1 MCYRESGT
9 DHEVSLKYTYNK
21 KNLITRLD
29 ENVNGNTRSTV
40 YTYDG
45 SNRVA
50 TIRKGSSRVTYTYDN
65 FSRVTGM
72 VTTHVKTDSSAD
84 ILREHFTYHN
94 PKAGH
99 TSSLVATYRT
109 EGDGN
114 YDVTYSYT
122 YDNNGNILTVSD
134 GTNTTS
140 YVYDSANQLIRENNQ
155 AGGFTHVWTYDDA
168 GNITS
173 RTEYAYTTGS
183 LGTPTDT
190 VTYTYGNNNWG
201 DLLTAYDGQTI
212 SHDNIGNPL
221 SDGTW
226 TYTWKHGRQ
235 LATMSD
241 GTTTWSYT
249 YNADGLRT
257 KRTNGTCT

>member
-1 MCYRESGT
+1 MDRNVFYRESGT

-84 ILREHFTYHN
+84 ILREHFTYHD

-140 YVYDSANQLIRENNQ
+140 YVYDSANQLVRENNQ
-155 AGGFTHVWTYDDA
+155 AGGFTHGDGYLRQQHRHKKA
-168 GNITS
+168 GTVLVPAFALYCNVQNCV
-173 RTEYAYTTGS
+173 RTRFADYAF
-183 LGTPTDT
+183 PTRKIRSAKPPQ
-190 VTYTYGNNNWG
+190 V
-201 DLLTAYDGQTI
+201 
-212 SHDNIGNPL
+212 L
-221 SDGTW
+221 SMACAEFRK
-226 TYTWKHGRQ
+226 Y
-235 LATMSD
+235 
-241 GTTTWSYT
+241 
-249 YNADGLRT
+249 
-257 KRTNGTCT
+257 

>member
-1 MCYRESGT
+1 M
-9 DHEVSLKYTYNK
+9 
-21 KNLITRLD
+21 
-29 ENVNGNTRSTV
+29 
-40 YTYDG
+40 
-45 SNRVA
+45 A

-65 FSRVTGM
+65 FNRVTGM
-72 VTTHVKTDSSAD
+72 VTTHVKTDSSAN

-94 PKAGH
+94 PKAEH

-140 YVYDSANQLIRENNQ
+140 YVYDSANQLVRENNQ
-155 AGGFTHVWTYDDA
+155 AGGFTHVWTYNYA

-190 VTYTYGNNNWG
+190 VTYTYGNSAWG
-201 DLLTAYDGQTI
+201 DPLT
-212 SHDNIGNPL
+212 
-221 SDGTW
+221 
-226 TYTWKHGRQ
+226 
-235 LATMSD
+235 
-241 GTTTWSYT
+241 T
-249 YNADGLRT
+249 YNYEDTQLVKPQKGRHHIGVCLYFVYDVSLNVLRVFT
-257 KRTNGTCT
+257 SEWYTRIP

>member
-1 MCYRESGT
+1 MTSDFVDRNVFYRESGT

-84 ILREHFTYHN
+84 ILREHFTYHD
-94 PKAGH
+94 PKAVH

-140 YVYDSANQLIRENNQ
+140 YVYDSANQLVRENNQ
-155 AGGFTHVWTYDDA
+155 AGGFTHVWTYNYA

-190 VTYTYGNNNWG
+190 VTYTYGNSAWG
-201 DLLTAYDGQTI
+201 DPLT
-212 SHDNIGNPL
+212 
-221 SDGTW
+221 
-226 TYTWKHGRQ
+226 
-235 LATMSD
+235 
-241 GTTTWSYT
+241 T
-249 YNADGLRT
+249 YNYEDTQLVKPQKGRHQTGVCLYFV
-257 KRTNGTCT
+257 